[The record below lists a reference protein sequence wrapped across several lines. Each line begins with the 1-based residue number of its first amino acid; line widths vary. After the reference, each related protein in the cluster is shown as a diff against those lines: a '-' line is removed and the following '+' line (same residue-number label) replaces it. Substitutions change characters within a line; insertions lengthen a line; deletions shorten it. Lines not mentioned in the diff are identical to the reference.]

1 MAVPLSRDLC
11 FKEAMRTYERKVL
24 KICGQIDSDLRSRG
38 FGQLSTSPFLAGV
51 WDSIGEITDAVV
63 ECDKASASRQLA
75 RIRETGTVAERSPF
89 HKENADLLKKCIAV
103 TIEKIPTLLKA
114 AHRLMRVDFSSR
126 SRAYADREEQRIELE
141 YQALEN
147 EFRKDIDAAI
157 QAHRQS
163 HPSPTISE
171 SPTVVPHR
179 PPKRRSQTQ
188 SRGGTKPQVKN
199 SSGGP
204 KGITRTDAALELQS
218 MADDDQTDSERS
230 KAASEMSQKWLKRR
244 TIKWP
249 SAIGI
254 DPNDRIA
261 DLFDVAELVT
271 VLADAER
278 GAIIKY
284 GGEKKLVGKLR
295 KKVRESL
302 SVAECIAIRA
312 RRATRTTR
320 TSAKSKKTSPA
331 KTPAKTRRG

>member
-1 MAVPLSRDLC
+1 MAVPLSRELC
-11 FKEAMRTYERKVL
+11 LKEAVGAYDRKVR
-24 KICGQIDSDLRSRG
+24 KICGQIDADIGGRG
-38 FGQLSTSPFLAGV
+38 FGHLSSSPFETGV
-51 WDSIGEITDAVV
+51 WDSIGEITDAVI
-63 ECDKASASRQLA
+63 ECDKASASRQLT
-75 RIRETGTVAERSPF
+75 RIRETGKVAECSPF
-89 HKENADLLKKCIAV
+89 HAENAEVLKSCIAV
-103 TIEKIPTLLKA
+103 TIQKIPTFLKSA
-114 AHRLMRVDFSSR
+114 RRLMPGNYSTRNR
-126 SRAYADREEQRIELE
+126 SYAEREEQRIELE
-141 YQALEN
+141 YQALES
-147 EFRKDIDAAI
+147 EFRKDIEAAI

-171 SPTVVPHR
+171 FSTVVPHR
-179 PPKRRSQTQ
+179 PPKRGSQTQ
-188 SRGGTKPQVKN
+188 SRGGTKPQVKLP
-199 SSGGP
+199 SGGP

-254 DPNDRIA
+254 DPNDRM
-261 DLFDVAELVT
+261 AELVT

-295 KKVRESL
+295 KKARESL
-302 SVAECIAIRA
+302 SVAECIAIHA

-320 TSAKSKKTSPA
+320 TSAKLKKALPA